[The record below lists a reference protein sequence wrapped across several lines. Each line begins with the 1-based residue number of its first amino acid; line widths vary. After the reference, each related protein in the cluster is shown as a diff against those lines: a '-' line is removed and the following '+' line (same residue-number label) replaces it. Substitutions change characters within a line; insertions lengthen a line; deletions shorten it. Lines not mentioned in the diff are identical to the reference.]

1 MKNIVMI
8 YCDELRCDALSCY
21 GNPYGIKTE
30 NIDELAAHGVM
41 FDECYCASP
50 VCVPSRYSTL
60 TSLPPTQTGVY
71 HNEAA
76 MPSFKLDH
84 ESITFPQVLKDG
96 GYCTASF
103 GKTHIPAVQTPIFD
117 VNDEM
122 GGEMNLGIN
131 IKEEASQIMKL
142 PGQFQSV
149 LAADY
154 PADKK
159 FGRSRLLI
167 TVSSGCLTSVSLSLS
182 VSVICSRIHPLW
194 CLKSMWND

>member
-21 GNPYGIKTE
+21 GSPYGIKTE
-30 NIDELAAHGVM
+30 NIDELAAHSVM

-60 TSLPPTQTGVY
+60 TSLPPIQTGVY

-84 ESITFPQVLKDG
+84 DFITFPQVLKDA

-103 GKTHIPAVQTPIFD
+103 GKTHIPAVQTPVFD

-159 FGRSRLLI
+159 FWPAGYGSWHR
-167 TVSSGCLTSVSLSLS
+167 V
-182 VSVICSRIHPLW
+182 
-194 CLKSMWND
+194 DA